1 LKATRQIKMSRLDE
15 PRVVVIGELN
25 VDIVATGIRAIPE
38 MGTEV
43 VARDCQLTLGS
54 ASAIFAAGMSKLG
67 HPITIVSQVGKDV
80 FGDFCI
86 RALQAAGV
94 STSRVLRNPEVRTGV
109 TIAMSNSRDR
119 ALVTF
124 PGAIESFG
132 YEQLNMSLL
141 NGHQHLHLTSYFL
154 QKKLQRSFPQIFQQA
169 RSHGLTTSFDPN
181 SDPSGAWNS
190 KISKV
195 FPHINVLFLNRR
207 EALQLTRAK
216 TVGSALKKLAQ
227 LVPCAVVKLGAKGA
241 IAIRGSEVVTEQGFR
256 IEPLDTTGAGDSFD
270 AGFISSYLRGAS
282 LSNCL
287 RTGNVCGAL
296 STLKPGGTAGQP
308 DAQQL
313 LKFVR
318 SKKGSDKR

>member
-1 LKATRQIKMSRLDE
+1 MRRLDE
-15 PRVVVIGELN
+15 PRVIVIGELN

-38 MGTEV
+38 MGKEV
-43 VARDCQLTLGS
+43 IARDCQLTLGS

-67 HPITIVSQVGKDV
+67 HPITFVSQVGKDV

-86 RALQAAGV
+86 RQLQAAGV
-94 STSRVLRNPEVRTGV
+94 STSKVSRNPHVSTGV
-109 TIAMSNSRDR
+109 TIAMSGMRDR

-132 YEQLNMSLL
+132 YEQLNMALL
-141 NGHQHLHLTSYFL
+141 SGHQHLHLTSYFL
-154 QKKLQRSFPQIFQQA
+154 QKELRRSFPQIFRQA
-169 RSHGLTTSFDPN
+169 RSLGLTTSLDPN
-181 SDPSGAWNS
+181 SDPSGAWSNT
-190 KISKV
+190 ISKV
-195 FPHINVLFLNRR
+195 FPHIDVLFLNQP
-207 EALQLTRAK
+207 EALELTRAK
-216 TVGSALKKLAQ
+216 TVRSALKTLAQ

-270 AGFISSYLRGAS
+270 AGFISSFLRGAS
-282 LSNCL
+282 LEKCL
-287 RTGNVCGAL
+287 RTGNACGAL
-296 STLKPGGTAGQP
+296 SALKPGGTAGQP

-318 SKKGSDKR
+318 SKKRRTKQ